1 MGISQI
7 EETTSVHQ
15 QPVNDAESPSALTT
29 GGRDGAA
36 ARLEEMGYKQEL
48 TRNLGMISVLGL
60 SFAIM
65 AVPFGTSTTLN
76 IALTDGGPV
85 TILYGW
91 IFVSLVSL
99 CMASS
104 LAEICSVFPTSGGV
118 YYWSAMLSTEKY
130 SSFAS
135 YLTGWMGT
143 VGNWTVTASITF
155 GGSQLI
161 LAAATLF
168 HEDYVPTAWQTCLV
182 YWGAL
187 LVSLLCNI
195 FFHKHLD
202 KLNNI
207 CLWWTGASVIIIIVT
222 LLAKADNR
230 NSAKF
235 AFSHFDA
242 QYSGWPSGWAWFVG
256 LLQGAYTLTGYGMVA
271 SLCEEVNEP
280 AREVPRAMVLSVAAA
295 AVTGIVYL
303 LPINFVLPAIEPL
316 LAVASLQPMPLL
328 YKEVTGSAGAAL
340 GLLCLIL
347 GIWVF
352 AAIGSLTAAS
362 RCTWA
367 FSRDGGI
374 PASGWWKKVDQK
386 FGIPVNSLILSTI
399 VCALLGLIY
408 LGSSAAFNAFT
419 GVATICLGCSYAFPV
434 FCSLL
439 RRREAVRNASFSLG
453 KFGYVINIITVVWI
467 SFSIIL
473 FCMPTA
479 IPVTAGSMNYASVV
493 FAGFSFIAALW
504 YVVNARK
511 HYHGPT
517 LSTVRVG
524 DSAEI
529 VEEYSSSEKA

>member
-207 CLWWTGASVIIIIVT
+207 CLWWTGASIIVT

-303 LPINFVLPAIEPL
+303 PL